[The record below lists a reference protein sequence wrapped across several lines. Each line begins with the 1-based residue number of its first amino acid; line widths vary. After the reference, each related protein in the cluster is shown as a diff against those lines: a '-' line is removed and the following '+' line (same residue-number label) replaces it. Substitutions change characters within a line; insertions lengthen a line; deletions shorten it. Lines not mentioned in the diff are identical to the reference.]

1 MFKLG
6 MLGRLAG
13 AVTAL
18 AAAVVIAVPA
28 AAQSVVKFGIVGP
41 FSGASAMNGE
51 QWKQGIDAWLSLN
64 GDTVNGRK
72 IEIIYR
78 DTASG
83 NPAVAKQLSQEL
95 LVQEKIDILGGYAL
109 SPEAAGVAPLVNE
122 TKTPTLLFHVASP
135 VLTTLSPYF
144 IRVGQ
149 SIATNGSGA
158 AKYALRQ
165 GKKTAFITVADYA
178 PGKDVLKAFS
188 ETFTAG
194 GGTIVGEQ
202 LVPLNTVDFAPVAE
216 RIAQTNAEWVQLFL
230 PPGAAS
236 VGAMKAF
243 AARDLLKKVQIV
255 GQGEAEDSD
264 MHLFGDSVEG
274 FYSYNYN
281 GGAVDNPENV
291 KFRETLKKLFGAST
305 EPSSFSLGGYDA
317 MELAAQMIRSQKGD
331 GFTSDDA
338 MAGVLGYSWKS
349 PRGPV
354 TIDKDT
360 REPIQNFYVRRVE
373 RQADGTLRN
382 VVVEVVTPDQ
392 Q

>member
-1 MFKLG
+1 M
-6 MLGRLAG
+6 
-13 AVTAL
+13 
-18 AAAVVIAVPA
+18 AAVVTAFGSAMMMAGPA
-28 AAQSVVKFGIVGP
+28 AAESVVKFGIVGP
-41 FSGASAMNGE
+41 FSGASALNGE

-72 IEIIYR
+72 IELIYR

-95 LVQEKIDILGGYAL
+95 LVQAKIDVLGGFAL
-109 SPEAAGVAPLVNE
+109 SPEAAGVAPLINE

-135 VLTTLSPYF
+135 VLPTLSDYF

-149 SIATNGSGA
+149 SIATNASGA

-165 GKKTAFITVADYA
+165 GRKTAFITVADYA
-178 PGKDVLKAFS
+178 PGKDVAKAFT

-216 RIAQTNAEWVQLFL
+216 AIAQTNAEWVQLFI
-230 PPGAAS
+230 PPGATS

-243 AARDLLKKVQIV
+243 SARDLLKKVQIV

-281 GGAVDNPENV
+281 GGAVDNPENA
-291 KFRETLKKLFGAST
+291 KFRETLKKLFGDKV

-317 MELAAQMIRSQKGD
+317 MELFAQMIRSQKGEE
-331 GFTSDDA
+331 FSSDDA

-382 VVVEVVTPDQ
+382 VVIEVVTPDQ

>member
-1 MFKLG
+1 MTHLG
-6 MLGRLAG
+6 LLGRLAV
-13 AVTAL
+13 AATAL
-18 AAAVVIAVPA
+18 AAAFTAPA
-28 AAQSVVKFGIVGP
+28 AAQSTVKFGIVGP
-41 FSGASAMNGE
+41 FSGGSALNGE
-51 QWKQGIDAWLSLN
+51 QWKQGIEAWIDQN
-64 GDTVNGRK
+64 GDTVDGHK

-83 NPAVAKQLSQEL
+83 NPAVAKQLTQEL
-95 LVQEKIDILGGYAL
+95 LVQEQIDILGGYAI
-109 SPEAAGVAPLVNE
+109 SPEAGGVAPLVNE

-135 VLTTLSPYF
+135 ALMGLSPYF

-149 SIATNGSGA
+149 NIAQNASGA
-158 AKYALRQ
+158 AKYALRE

-178 PGKDVLKAFS
+178 PGKDVLKAFT

-216 RIAQTNAEWVQLFL
+216 RIAQTDAEWVQLFL

-243 AARDLLKKVQIV
+243 AARGLLDKVQIV

-281 GGAVDNPENV
+281 GGAVQNAENEA
-291 KFRETLKKLFGAST
+291 FRATLKKLFGASA

-317 MELAAQMIRSQKGD
+317 MALAAQMVRAQ
-331 GFTSDDA
+331 TSDEFSAEEA
-338 MAGVLGYSWKS
+338 MKGVLGYSWKS

-354 TIDKDT
+354 TIDAET

-382 VVVEVVTPDQ
+382 VVVETVTPEQ

>member
-1 MFKLG
+1 MKALG
-6 MLGRLAG
+6 LFGGVAAM
-13 AVTAL
+13 
-18 AAAVVIAVPA
+18 AAALVATIGQMGPA
-28 AAQSVVKFGIVGP
+28 AAESVIKFGIVGP
-41 FSGASAMNGE
+41 FSGASALNGV

-64 GDTVNGRK
+64 GDTINGRK
-72 IEIIYR
+72 IEIVYR

-95 LVQEKIDILGGYAL
+95 LVQDKVDVLGGYAL

-149 SIATNGSGA
+149 NIAQNASGA

-165 GKKTAFITVADYA
+165 GKKTAYITVADYA
-178 PGKDVLKAFS
+178 PGKDVRKAFS
-188 ETFTAG
+188 ETFTKG
-194 GGTIVGEQ
+194 GGTIVGDQ

-216 RIAQTNAEWVQLFL
+216 RIAQTNADWVQLFL
-230 PPGAAS
+230 PPGATS

-264 MHLFGDSVEG
+264 MGLFGDSVEG

-281 GGAVDNPENV
+281 SGAVNNPENV
-291 KFRETLKKLFGAST
+291 KFRATLKKLFGPSA

-317 MELAAQMIRSQKGD
+317 MELLAQMIRSQKGD
-331 GFTSDDA
+331 QFSSEDA

-354 TIDKDT
+354 TIDKT
-360 REPIQNFYVRRVE
+360 SREPIQNFYVRRVE
-373 RQADGTLRN
+373 RQADGSLRN
-382 VVVEVVTPDQ
+382 VIVETVTPEQ

>member
-1 MFKLG
+1 MKALG
-6 MLGRLAG
+6 LFGGVAAM
-13 AVTAL
+13 
-18 AAAVVIAVPA
+18 AAALVATIGQMGPA
-28 AAQSVVKFGIVGP
+28 AAESVIKFGIVGP
-41 FSGASAMNGE
+41 FSGASALNGV
-51 QWKQGIDAWLSLN
+51 QWKQGINAWLSLN
-64 GDTVNGRK
+64 GDTINGRK
-72 IEIIYR
+72 IEIVYR

-95 LVQEKIDILGGYAL
+95 LVQDKVDVLGGYAL

-144 IRVGQ
+144 IQVGQ
-149 SIATNGSGA
+149 NIAQNASGA

-165 GKKTAFITVADYA
+165 GKKTAYITVADYA
-178 PGKDVLKAFS
+178 PGKDVRKAFS
-188 ETFTAG
+188 ETFTKG
-194 GGTIVGEQ
+194 GGTIVGDQ

-216 RIAQTNAEWVQLFL
+216 RIAQTNADWVQLFL
-230 PPGAAS
+230 PPGATS

-255 GQGEAEDSD
+255 GQGEAENSD
-264 MHLFGDSVEG
+264 MGLFGDSVEG

-281 GGAVDNPENV
+281 SGAVNNPENV
-291 KFRETLKKLFGAST
+291 KFRATLKKLFGPSA

-317 MELAAQMIRSQKGD
+317 MELLAQMIRSQKGD
-331 GFTSDDA
+331 QFSSEDA

-354 TIDKDT
+354 TIDKT
-360 REPIQNFYVRRVE
+360 SREPIQNFYVRRVE
-373 RQADGTLRN
+373 RQADGSLRN
-382 VVVEVVTPDQ
+382 VIVETVTPEQ

>member
-1 MFKLG
+1 MKKLG
-6 MLGRLAG
+6 LPGRLAFAALG
-13 AVTAL
+13 AAVAL
-18 AAAVVIAVPA
+18 ATPA

-51 QWKQGIDAWLSLN
+51 QWKQGIEAWLSLN
-64 GDTVNGRK
+64 GDAVDGHK

-95 LVQEKIDILGGYAL
+95 LVQDKVDILGGYAL

-135 VLTTLSPYF
+135 ALTPLSPYF

-149 SIATNGSGA
+149 NIAENAAGA
-158 AKYALRQ
+158 AKYALSQ

-178 PGKDVLKAFS
+178 PGKDVQKAFT
-188 ETFTAG
+188 EAFTAG

-216 RIAQTNAEWVQLFL
+216 RIAQTNAEWVQLFI
-230 PPGAAS
+230 PPGATS

-264 MHLFGDSVEG
+264 LHLFGDSVEG

-281 GGAVDNPENV
+281 GGSVENPEND
-291 KFRETLKKLFGAST
+291 KFREALKKLFGPDA
-305 EPSSFSLGGYDA
+305 EQSSFSLGGYDA

-331 GFTSDDA
+331 QFSSEDA

-354 TIDKDT
+354 TINKDT
-360 REPIQNFYVRRVE
+360 REPIQNFYLRKVE
-373 RQADGTLRN
+373 KQADGTLHN
-382 VVVEVVTPDQ
+382 VVVEVVTPKQ
-392 Q
+392 P

>member
-1 MFKLG
+1 MKALG
-6 MLGRLAG
+6 LFGGVAAM
-13 AVTAL
+13 
-18 AAAVVIAVPA
+18 AAALVATIGQMGPA
-28 AAQSVVKFGIVGP
+28 AAELVIKFGIVGP
-41 FSGASAMNGE
+41 FSGASALNGV

-64 GDTVNGRK
+64 GDTINGRK
-72 IEIIYR
+72 IEIVYR

-95 LVQEKIDILGGYAL
+95 LVQDKVDVLGGYAL

-149 SIATNGSGA
+149 NIAQNASGA

-165 GKKTAFITVADYA
+165 GKKTAYITVADYA
-178 PGKDVLKAFS
+178 PGKDVRKAFS
-188 ETFTAG
+188 ETFTKG
-194 GGTIVGEQ
+194 GGTIVGDQ

-216 RIAQTNAEWVQLFL
+216 RIAQTNADWVQLFL
-230 PPGAAS
+230 PPGATS

-255 GQGEAEDSD
+255 GQGEAENSD
-264 MHLFGDSVEG
+264 MGLFGDSVEG

-281 GGAVDNPENV
+281 SGAVNNPENV
-291 KFRETLKKLFGAST
+291 KFRATLKKLFGPSA

-317 MELAAQMIRSQKGD
+317 MELLAQMIRSQKGD
-331 GFTSDDA
+331 QFSSEDA
-338 MAGVLGYSWKS
+338 MAGVLGYSWRV
-349 PRGPV
+349 RG
-354 TIDKDT
+354 
-360 REPIQNFYVRRVE
+360 VR
-373 RQADGTLRN
+373 
-382 VVVEVVTPDQ
+382 
-392 Q
+392 

>member
-1 MFKLG
+1 MKALG
-6 MLGRLAG
+6 LFGGVAAM
-13 AVTAL
+13 
-18 AAAVVIAVPA
+18 AAALVATIGQMGPA
-28 AAQSVVKFGIVGP
+28 AAELVIKFGIVGP
-41 FSGASAMNGE
+41 FSGASALNGV

-64 GDTVNGRK
+64 GDTINGRK
-72 IEIIYR
+72 IEIVYR

-95 LVQEKIDILGGYAL
+95 LVQDKVDVLGGYAL

-149 SIATNGSGA
+149 NIAQNASGA

-165 GKKTAFITVADYA
+165 GKKTAYITVADYA
-178 PGKDVLKAFS
+178 PGKDVRKAFS
-188 ETFTAG
+188 ETFTKG
-194 GGTIVGEQ
+194 GGTIVGDQ

-216 RIAQTNAEWVQLFL
+216 RIAQTNADWVQLFL
-230 PPGAAS
+230 PPGATS

-255 GQGEAEDSD
+255 GQGEAEDLD
-264 MHLFGDSVEG
+264 MGLFGDSVEG

-281 GGAVDNPENV
+281 SGAVNNPENV
-291 KFRETLKKLFGAST
+291 KFRATLKKLFGPSA

-317 MELAAQMIRSQKGD
+317 MELLAQMIRSQKGD
-331 GFTSDDA
+331 QFSSEDA

-354 TIDKDT
+354 TIDKT
-360 REPIQNFYVRRVE
+360 SREPIQNFYVRRVE
-373 RQADGTLRN
+373 RQADGSLRN
-382 VVVEVVTPDQ
+382 VIVETVTPEQ